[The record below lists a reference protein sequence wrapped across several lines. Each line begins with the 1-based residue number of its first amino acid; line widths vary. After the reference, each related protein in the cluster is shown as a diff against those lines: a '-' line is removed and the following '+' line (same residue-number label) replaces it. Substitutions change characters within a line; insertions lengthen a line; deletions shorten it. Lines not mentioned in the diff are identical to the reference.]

1 MFGDF
6 ADMARRMLAVL
17 PWNWFSDAPPVLG
30 AVLNGLG
37 TGMTAAFTL
46 IQAVIQQSR
55 LLTATGSFLD
65 AAGCD
70 FFGSSVTRLTGEP
83 DTGFRQR
90 LIDEML
96 RTRGTR
102 EAVNVALT
110 ELTGRAPSIFEP
122 ARSSDTGGYCVGG
135 VGYCAAGGWGSL
147 GLPFQFFVTMF
158 RPLPGGIGFLA
169 GYGSGG
175 QLAYGSLAQEQDTLS
190 DAQLIDSIPPL
201 LPVGTI
207 AWCRLSD

>member
-1 MFGDF
+1 MLGDF

-17 PWNWFSDAPPVLG
+17 PWNWFCDAPPVLG

-37 TGMTAAFTL
+37 TAMAAAFGL

-65 AAGCD
+65 TAGWD
-70 FFGSSVTRLTGEP
+70 FFGASLTRLTGEP

-96 RTRGTR
+96 RARGTR
-102 EAVNVALT
+102 EAVSCALT

-122 ARSSDTGGYCVGG
+122 ARSSDTGGYCLGG
-135 VGYCAAGGWGSL
+135 VGYCVAGGWGNL
-147 GLPFQFFVTMF
+147 ELPFQFFVTMF
-158 RPLPGGIGFLA
+158 RPEAGGISFLA

-175 QLAYGSLAQEQDTLS
+175 QLAYGSLAQEQDILS
-190 DAQLIDSIPPL
+190 DAQLIGFLPPL
-201 LPVGTI
+201 LPAGTI
-207 AWCRLSD
+207 AWCRLLN